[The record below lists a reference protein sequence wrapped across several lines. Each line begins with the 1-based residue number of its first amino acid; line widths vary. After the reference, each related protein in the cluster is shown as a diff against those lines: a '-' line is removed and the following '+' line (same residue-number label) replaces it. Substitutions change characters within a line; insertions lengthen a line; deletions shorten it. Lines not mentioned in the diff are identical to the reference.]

1 MKTETKSIVI
11 AVLSLIIVAGVAFY
25 YVSYNYHR
33 VTTIRGFRM
42 VPKSEPTLS
51 SHVDV
56 SEWGTQ
62 DFISNRILVS
72 DITAAGY
79 GDEIPQIESVNSA
92 IDRGLELFESLDEE
106 YDITETAN
114 SLLDGL
120 EIRFNRG
127 PQNQENETDSQEQLV
142 PN

>member
-11 AVLSLIIVAGVAFY
+11 AVLSLIIVAGTAFY

-33 VTTIRGFRM
+33 VTTTRGYRII
-42 VPKSEPTLS
+42 PKSEPTLT

-56 SEWGTQ
+56 SEWGAQ
-62 DFISNRILVS
+62 DFISNRVLVS
-72 DITAAGY
+72 DISDAGY

-114 SLLDGL
+114 SLLEGL
-120 EIRFNRG
+120 EIKFNRG
-127 PQNQENETDSQEQLV
+127 SQETEDQ
-142 PN
+142 PDNR